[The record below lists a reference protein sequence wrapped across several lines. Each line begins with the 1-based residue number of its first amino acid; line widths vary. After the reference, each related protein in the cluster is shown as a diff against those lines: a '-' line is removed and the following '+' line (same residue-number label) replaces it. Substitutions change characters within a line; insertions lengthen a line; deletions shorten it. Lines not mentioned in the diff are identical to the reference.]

1 MATIHTALP
10 VELLQTAPVVA
21 GVKAETVKVPL
32 AQLRDSAPT
41 DSGSV
46 LADIQGYLA
55 VKGLNLSDLL
65 KMITEFLK
73 GKK

>member
-1 MATIHTALP
+1 
-10 VELLQTAPVVA
+10 
-21 GVKAETVKVPL
+21 VKAETVKVPSAPL
-32 AQLRDSAPT
+32 PDSAPA

-55 VKGLNLSDLL
+55 VKGLTLGDLV
-65 KMITEFLK
+65 KMIAAFMN